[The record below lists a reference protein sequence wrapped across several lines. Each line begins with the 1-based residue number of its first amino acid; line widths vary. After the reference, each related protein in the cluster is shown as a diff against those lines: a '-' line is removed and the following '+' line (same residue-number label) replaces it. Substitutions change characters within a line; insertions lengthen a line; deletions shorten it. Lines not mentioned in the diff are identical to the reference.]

1 LGWAPNI
8 TFGWKADDSDLAP
21 ESAGA
26 KVNISRA
33 RAPMSPAW
41 VDRCPHVED
50 LALPKSAENGK
61 LSLNEVVILSMSVK
75 IWHFS

>member
-1 LGWAPNI
+1 VP
-8 TFGWKADDSDLAP
+8 
-21 ESAGA
+21 
-26 KVNISRA
+26 
-33 RAPMSPAW
+33 
-41 VDRCPHVED
+41 RCPVLKVLQTLSAAMSLALVHGSPVEG